1 MTPPR
6 QRSVAVRLLLGLC
19 LPACGDSR
27 LKKSDYPC
35 GEQVA
40 YRVIDAIQYEQGD
53 TATTIRDRPD
63 IEAGSVEIDRD
74 VMTVRYTTLDGHDVV
89 LTYDRLDADEVP
101 DSDSGGSR

>member
-1 MTPPR
+1 MTE
-6 QRSVAVRLLLGLC
+6 RLSFIAC
-19 LPACGDSR
+19 LAAFGFAMASACDQSAR
-27 LKKSDYPC
+27 KKSEYPC

-40 YRVIDAIQYEQGD
+40 YRVIDAIQYERGD
-53 TATTIRDRPD
+53 TATTTKDRPD

-74 VMTVRYTTLDGHDVV
+74 VMTIRYTTLDGHAVV